1 MSFMVNYKMPLQV
14 YVKNSV
20 KFFTEYNREK
30 ELKGNS
36 RVVKYFGLSCEK
48 RMQTAFKNSKR
59 KN

>member
-1 MSFMVNYKMPLQV
+1 MVNYKMPLQV